1 MKKEIKLFHFIKNY
15 VIIVCGTLIMA
26 LALNI
31 FLIPNQIVTGGASG
45 IGTILYYV
53 TGINTGIWML
63 AVNIPLFVI
72 GIRALGRNAMVKT
85 AVATILLSLFTDLT
99 ANIYFE
105 EFDPFLSS
113 VYGGVMMGC
122 GIGLVFLTSA
132 ATGGSDL
139 AAKQLEKR
147 INSLSAGK
155 LLLIIDA
162 AIILSSV
169 FVFKNYT
176 AALYGFLSLYVT
188 GVFIDVI
195 TGGVNFAKAVYI
207 ISEKHEDIK
216 NAVMLGMNRGL
227 TMLSGRGGYTA
238 KERPIVFCVITK
250 GEIVKLKSIVK
261 AADPNAFVIIT
272 DAKEVLGEGF

>member
-1 MKKEIKLFHFIKNY
+1 MKRYFKLFHFVKNY
-15 VIIVCGTLIMA
+15 VIIVLGTLIMS

-45 IGTILYYV
+45 IGTMLYYI

-63 AVNIPLFVI
+63 VVNVPLFVI
-72 GIRALGRNAMVKT
+72 GIKALGRGAMIKT
-85 AVATILLSLFTDLT
+85 SVATVLLSVFTDLT
-99 ANIYFE
+99 ANVYFE
-105 EFDPFLSS
+105 DFDPFLSS

-139 AAKQLEKR
+139 AAKQLEKHVNA
-147 INSLSAGK
+147 ISAGR

-162 AIILSSV
+162 AIIISST

-176 AALYGFLSLYVT
+176 AALYGFLSLYIT
-188 GVFIDVI
+188 GVFIDII

-207 ISEKHEDIK
+207 ISEKHEEIK
-216 NAVMLGMNRGL
+216 SAVMLGMNRGL
-227 TMLSGRGGYTA
+227 TMLSGEGGFTG
-238 KERPIVFCVITK
+238 KERPVVFCVITK
-250 GEIVKLKSIVK
+250 GEIVRLKSIVK
-261 AADPNAFVIIT
+261 ATDPNAFVIIT
-272 DAKEVLGEGF
+272 DAKEVMGEGF